1 MKNTNDIIRS
11 LDCCSRTGET
21 CEGCAYDGANGPE
34 CTMRLLADAHQV
46 LTDMQDR
53 CARYADLAMVLQETL
68 RQEELPDV

>member
-11 LDCCSRTGET
+11 LDCCSRTGGT

-53 CARYADLAMVLQETL
+53 CARYAEEIMVLREQLEGA
-68 RQEELPDV
+68 EEHG